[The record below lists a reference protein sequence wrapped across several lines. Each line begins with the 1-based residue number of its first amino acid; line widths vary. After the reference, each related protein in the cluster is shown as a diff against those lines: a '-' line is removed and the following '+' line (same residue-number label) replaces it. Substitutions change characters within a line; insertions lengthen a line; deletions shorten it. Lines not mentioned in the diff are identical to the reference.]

1 MLCVA
6 VRDVVR
12 DAVLARNWLKI
23 DPRAS
28 ITGVIMDK
36 GWGKRQVRA
45 SKPSAGHRLGGS
57 GNLLP
62 FFDLVTKLVTAPV
75 HIILTDGYLVG

>member
-1 MLCVA
+1 L
-6 VRDVVR
+6 DS
-12 DAVLARNWLKI
+12 VLASNWPKI

-28 ITGVIMDK
+28 ITGVITGSLWIRDGEK
-36 GWGKRQVRA
+36 DRFECRNRLSGT
-45 SKPSAGHRLGGS
+45 HRGGS
-57 GNLLP
+57 GNLLS